1 MLRSAFLVV
10 TLCFGLPAMA
20 AEVKLNGAAIKDL
33 LSDITLTSTETGRE
47 VEQVFQKSGVT
58 FTVDVEAKLQSTG
71 FWKLEGDKYCSQWPP
86 SEHWSCYDVY
96 GGDQGVVV
104 FVSSLG
110 KRYTM
115 ELLPSD

>member
-1 MLRSAFLVV
+1 MSRFAILV
-10 TLCFGLPAMA
+10 LIFCFGPPATA
-20 AEVKLNGAAIKDL
+20 AEVKLDGATLKDL
-33 LSDITLTSTETGRE
+33 LSDVTLTSYETGRK

-58 FTVDVEAKLQSTG
+58 FTVEVETKLQSTG

-86 SEHWSCYDVY
+86 SEHWSCFDVY

-115 ELLPSD
+115 ELPPSD